1 MSANTR
7 EDGPI
12 QEAAAR
18 LQEAAAAKKCWACG
32 CLHGALD
39 TVERTLPVSER
50 SAVPEAALRTART
63 HLTPIGYDRLGFD
76 VCFPAIAV
84 NVIHASRGG
93 PLAAGGLSDSAV
105 RALLH
110 RWAGWHWFRTGLGTL
125 GFFAAL
131 RALHER

>member
-39 TVERTLPVSER
+39 TVGRTLPVSER

-63 HLTPIGYDRLGFD
+63 HLTPIGYDCLGFD
-76 VCFPAIAV
+76 VL
-84 NVIHASRGG
+84 SRHRGQRDSREPRRTAGRRGPFRFGG
-93 PLAAGGLSDSAV
+93 PRLAPSVGRLALVSYGTRHARFLRGITSAS
-105 RALLH
+105 
-110 RWAGWHWFRTGLGTL
+110 
-125 GFFAAL
+125 
-131 RALHER
+131 